1 MLRYGMQILQGVRM
15 KFKNLGNICLPV
27 FLFFSV
33 TNVEAVDKLI
43 ADYGGHSG
51 FQSAVWVAKD
61 LKIFDKYGLDVEVI
75 MITGSARSIAALI
88 GNSTQFSTGS
98 ATGPLAAAVKGSD
111 LKVIAASYNK
121 FPYAFVANPD
131 IRNPKD
137 LRGKKVNILN
147 FGGSNDLALR
157 LALKEWG
164 LKLADIQVI
173 VGGDAPT
180 RLGSLMTS
188 RTDATIL
195 SPPHL
200 TMAVK
205 SGYRVLAD
213 MGDMS
218 ANFPQSTLN
227 VKGSYM
233 RDNRDLVKRFVRS
246 YAEAIHVIKS
256 SRDRTMKIFAKRMGV
271 DDAAMVSSTYDYFA
285 PRFSFPPRVNLDG
298 VRDTLSFY
306 AEQNA
311 EFKNRRAEEFVDH
324 SLMDELEKEGFFK
337 KLGG

>member
-1 MLRYGMQILQGVRM
+1 MMMTPYLKTIFFTLVLCFAVREV
-15 KFKNLGNICLPV
+15 P
-27 FLFFSV
+27 
-33 TNVEAVDKLI
+33 AADKLV
-43 ADYGGHSG
+43 ADYGGHAG

-61 LKIFDKYGLDVEVI
+61 LRIFDKNGLDVEVI
-75 MITGSARSIAALI
+75 MITGSARSVAALM
-88 GNSTQFSTGS
+88 GGSTQFATGS
-98 ATGPLAAAVKGSD
+98 ATGPLAAATKGSD
-111 LKVIAASYNK
+111 IKILAASYNK
-121 FPYAFVANPD
+121 FPYAFVVKPE
-131 IRNPKD
+131 IRTPKD

-147 FGGSNDLALR
+147 YGGSNDLALQ

-164 LKLADIQVI
+164 MKLSDLQVI

-180 RLGSLMTS
+180 RLGSLMAG

-200 TMAVK
+200 TIAVK

-227 VKGSYM
+227 VKGSFLKE
-233 RDNRDLVKRFVRS
+233 NRDVVKRFLRS
-246 YAEAIHVIKS
+246 YSEAIHNIKTQ
-256 SRDRTMKIFAKRMGV
+256 REKTINIFAKRMRI
-271 DDAAMVSSTYDYFA
+271 DDPETVRTTYDYFA
-285 PRFSFPPRVNLDG
+285 PRFSFPPRVSLEG

-306 AEQNA
+306 AEHNSA
-311 EFKNRRAEEFVDH
+311 FKNRKAEEFLDQ
-324 SLMDELEKEGFFK
+324 SLMDELQKEGFFK